1 MDKFWLKKKN
11 SSVAKGI
18 KRRLRIILCCWL
30 GLLSIIS
37 MLILPKSVYKI
48 DRILIKILI
57 AISQVDLK
65 HYILKTRKLKS
76 KKCFKKKYSEG

>member
-1 MDKFWLKKKN
+1 
-11 SSVAKGI
+11 
-18 KRRLRIILCCWL
+18 
-30 GLLSIIS
+30 

-48 DRILIKILI
+48 NMILIKIPI